1 MGENYKNNKNTVQN
15 NWNTNSV
22 FITKCLIWGNNFK
35 RYIDLC
41 EAPTLFSEKSLW
53 ACTVD
58 NQKWKQNQINP
69 YCYFQQINE
78 QLSTSEGLYCMLS
91 GKLLF
96 QGSQEILPQSNH
108 DSSTQPLCTLHQGHR
123 ENNIIRVFASCK
135 YMYTLWNVLSFCVK
149 RINLTE
155 FEAIVHPKIK
165 FCFYLPSCH
174 FKPVYSLEH
183 RRKCI
188 WGQK

>member
-1 MGENYKNNKNTVQN
+1 MIRQLVITHWNKTLNKQYKYKVDTYVGENYKNNKNTVQN

-58 NQKWKQNQINP
+58 NQKWKQNQVNP

-108 DSSTQPLCTLHQGHR
+108 DSSTQPLCTLQNYYSSEVMER
-123 ENNIIRVFASCK
+123 ITSYEFLRLVNICTHFGMYYHFA
-135 YMYTLWNVLSFCVK
+135 
-149 RINLTE
+149 
-155 FEAIVHPKIK
+155 
-165 FCFYLPSCH
+165 
-174 FKPVYSLEH
+174 
-183 RRKCI
+183 
-188 WGQK
+188 